1 MLSPET
7 QPDMGLEDEERML
20 AGSGEPRE
28 EEEGE
33 ELVDP
38 LTTVREQREQLEK
51 CVKAREQPERCD
63 EHVSSR
69 SQKHHCRGAL
79 RLLAYKGPLCGPQTV
94 LMA

>member
-51 CVKAREQPERCD
+51 CVKAQERQSAVMSMCPPGHRNTTAEELFHFWHTRD
-63 EHVSSR
+63 
-69 SQKHHCRGAL
+69 HCVAH
-79 RLLAYKGPLCGPQTV
+79 RLF
-94 LMA
+94 

>member
-51 CVKAREQPERCD
+51 CVKARGRQSAV
-63 EHVSSR
+63 VSMCPPGHR
-69 SQKHHCRGAL
+69 NTTAEELFHFWHTRDHCVAH
-79 RLLAYKGPLCGPQTV
+79 RLF
-94 LMA
+94 